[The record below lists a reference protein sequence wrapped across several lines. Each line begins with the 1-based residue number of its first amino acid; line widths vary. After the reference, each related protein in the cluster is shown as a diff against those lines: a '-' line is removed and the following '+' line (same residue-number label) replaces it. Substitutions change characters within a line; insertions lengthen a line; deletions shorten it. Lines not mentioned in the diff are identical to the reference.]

1 MANCVHVCVCAHMY
15 VSMFGVC
22 SVLACR
28 GQRFCIIR
36 ATDTDTSRTSVCV
49 IECGVCVGV
58 CMCVCM
64 CVCLCVCV
72 CTCRENSAASHWPHA
87 KNALGR
93 EGPPAHTR
101 VFYCSG
107 PANWVCYS
115 KARARGIGVGNSL
128 RVPEVF
134 GCYIS
139 LRSARS
145 ACRLAAP
152 GRPDLR
158 CQGQNS
164 G

>member
-36 ATDTDTSRTSVCV
+36 ATDTDTSRASVCV

-72 CTCRENSAASHWPHA
+72 CVRVERIAPHRIGPTQRTLWGERGRLLIRGCSIVVGLLIGCVIRRRGRAA
-87 KNALGR
+87 L
-93 EGPPAHTR
+93 E
-101 VFYCSG
+101 
-107 PANWVCYS
+107 
-115 KARARGIGVGNSL
+115 
-128 RVPEVF
+128 
-134 GCYIS
+134 
-139 LRSARS
+139 
-145 ACRLAAP
+145 
-152 GRPDLR
+152 
-158 CQGQNS
+158 
-164 G
+164 